1 MAAVPAGY
9 EAFQSKRR
17 RGVTLLSF
25 LLVSTIVMGM
35 SVYVDSY
42 SVHYWDESVDVG
54 DVSLI
59 IESWELDLAN
69 ALPRIR
75 QIDGVTKAILLEGSA
90 GVIYTYN
97 EWGYQGDWMQT
108 KALSEE
114 YLEEFPN
121 IYNIVQGRLPQNE
134 SEIAIADYL
143 LQYEWINITYGSTVN
158 FSITD
163 DEYDAEE
170 VRVVGVFTIGDSG
183 GSDWFSDYYFYA
195 DLIVVESLIG
205 QLDQRDAIHADIDR
219 SRIGPFDANGALF
232 FLSGINQQIL
242 ELDPSYGTFQYS
254 RYSTSNLLENGV
266 RSYIVW
272 QTTTRMSQLMRA
284 GAIIVLV
291 IMVSFLAIR
300 FNVNERRYE
309 ANMLMARGA
318 SEGDV
323 NGIINREIG
332 LIALASCLLG
342 PIFGLLGSRI
352 AIASTGFFQFDF
364 TLMITEPFLISLESL
379 LMALVIG
386 FLLPLFTLVGYRA
399 IYSTKKTVEE
409 STGRLAKVSRGL
421 TLIRWDALIVVLT
434 SLLMLALYAGG
445 PEIQSNF
452 LLGFIASITPLP
464 LFLGVASLVIKGLR
478 RGSVMLSKRFVR
490 IVGEVSSSVGVRRIG
505 KEASSA
511 GPAVMVLVLAIS
523 LAWNNA
529 LVDSTLPATHL
540 NHSRFAMGADVAFQ
554 LDPLQESQWDGFL
567 QNISSHAATEAV
579 TQIDVT
585 TLYLADDWYSR
596 AYFAAIDPQEYS
608 QIGYDQSGVR
618 LNESSLSPLLME
630 LEDNPTGIILTQD
643 IADTYSFDVGDILRA
658 FEQGE
663 VPQVFEF
670 TIIGIAPAIP
680 EVLVKYSN
688 YRSGGGVYYMEYGYS
703 AAQIV
708 PPPPYYYYY
717 ESYGT
722 RRAWIHRAFA
732 ETLLN
737 ETSETQHFC
746 VASARRNANG
756 TAMAADVLD
765 SGGSGVIMFEQW
777 GTVDFEVA
785 YYLGQVVYQMDR
797 AVDTMLTTFTVGV
810 ILGAFGIYAVEGI
823 TSRKREIALLRSI
836 GARNS
841 LVVGAQGAEL
851 LVLTLVSLFLLLGYG
866 PLFIANSLI
875 SSLGSYSTWSFLF
888 PVAVF
893 PVIPWFTLV
902 IVLMF
907 FIVSTIL
914 FIAAIA
920 LLGSRVNIAAAL
932 NAAWAEAG
940 PYGGDL

>member
-9 EAFQSKRR
+9 EAFQSRRR
-17 RGVTLLSF
+17 RGVTLLCF
-25 LLVSTIVMGM
+25 LLVSMIVMGM
-35 SVYVDSY
+35 TVYVDSY
-42 SVHYWDESVDVG
+42 SVHYWEEATDVG

-59 IESWELDLAN
+59 VEGPDVEDIVPQVQA
-69 ALPRIR
+69 
-75 QIDGVTKAILLEGSA
+75 IDGIEQAILLEGSEGFIFFEMGEDTVQYYVEVRA
-90 GVIYTYN
+90 PSQQYLETFPSIYTII
-97 EWGYQGDWMQT
+97 
-108 KALSEE
+108 S
-114 YLEEFPN
+114 
-121 IYNIVQGRLPQNE
+121 GRMPQNS
-134 SEIAIADYL
+134 SEVAVLEWMVEDN
-143 LQYEWINITYGSTVN
+143 WINVSLGSRLNYSTEDYGTQSDVT
-158 FSITD
+158 
-163 DEYDAEE
+163 
-170 VRVVGVFTIGDSG
+170 VVGVFTISESSG
-183 GSDWFSDYYFYA
+183 GDWYTYYYFYC
-195 DLIVVESLIG
+195 DLLVMDSLIG
-205 QLDQRDAIHADIDR
+205 DYDYMTAIHANIDR
-219 SRIGPFDANGALF
+219 QRIGPFDAAGSLR
-232 FLSGINQQIL
+232 FLTGISEQIYA
-242 ELDPSYGTFQYS
+242 LDPNYS
-254 RYSTSNLLENGV
+254 PETPWSMYHTNDFLQRGV
-266 RSYIVW
+266 YSYISW
-272 QTTTRMSQLMRA
+272 QMSTRFSQLMRA
-284 GAIIVLV
+284 APIIVLV
-291 IMVSFLAIR
+291 LMLSFLAIR

-323 NGIINREIG
+323 NGIINREIA

-342 PIFGLLGSRI
+342 PILGLFGSRI
-352 AIASTGFFQFDF
+352 AIASIGFFQFDF
-364 TLMITEPFLISLESL
+364 GLMITEPFLITLESL
-379 LMALVIG
+379 LMSLVIG
-386 FLLPLFTLVGYRA
+386 FLLPVFTLVGYRT

-452 LLGFIASITPLP
+452 VLGFIASITPLP

-511 GPAVMVLVLAIS
+511 GPAIMVLVLAIS

-554 LDPLQESQWDGFL
+554 LDPLQEAQWDEFL
-567 QNISSHAATEAV
+567 QNISSHAATEEV

-585 TLYLADDWYSR
+585 TLYLADDWSSR
-596 AYFAAIDPQEYS
+596 TDFVAIDPQEYS
-608 QIGYDQSGVR
+608 RIGYDQSGAR
-618 LNESSLSPLLME
+618 LNDSSLSPLLME
-630 LEDNPTGIILTQD
+630 LEDNPTGIIITQD
-643 IADTYSFDVGDILRA
+643 IADTYRLEVGDILRA

-680 EVLVKYSN
+680 EVLVKYSD
-688 YRSGGGVYYMEYGYS
+688 YRPGGGIYYLGSGYA
-703 AAQIV
+703 AAQII
-708 PPPPYYYYY
+708 PPPPYYY

-737 ETSETQHFC
+737 ETYETVHYY
-746 VASARRNANG
+746 VAGARRNANG
-756 TAMAADVLD
+756 TAMAIDVLAA
-765 SGGSGVIMFEQW
+765 GGSSAIMFGQW
-777 GTVDFEVA
+777 GTVDYEIA
-785 YYLGQVVYQMDR
+785 YYLGQVIYQMDR
-797 AVDTMLTTFTVGV
+797 AIDTMLTTFTIGV

-841 LVVGAQGAEL
+841 LVVRAQGAEL
-851 LVLTLVSLFLLLGYG
+851 LVLTLVSLILLLGYG
-866 PLFIANSLI
+866 PLFMANSLI
-875 SSLGSYSTWSFLF
+875 SSLGSYSAWSFLF
-888 PVAVF
+888 PVAIF
-893 PVIPWFTLV
+893 PVIPWITLV
-902 IVLMF
+902 TVLMF
-907 FIVSTIL
+907 FILSTIL